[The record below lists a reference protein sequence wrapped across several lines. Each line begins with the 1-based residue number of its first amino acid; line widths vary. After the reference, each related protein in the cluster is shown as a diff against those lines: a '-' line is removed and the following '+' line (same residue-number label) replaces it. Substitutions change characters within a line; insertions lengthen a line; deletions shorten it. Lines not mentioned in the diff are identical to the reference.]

1 MTAYTDK
8 QYVELFHLLFLTQLG
23 RKVDKKFY
31 ALKGG
36 CNLRFFL
43 KSPRYSQDM
52 DLDAKQIPV
61 HRLGDR
67 VNGVL
72 TSQPFA
78 QILKVRGIGI
88 GHINDDKQIQT
99 VQRWKLGLVV
109 PRIEKPLPTKI
120 EFSRRGMHSDVR
132 FEAIDPT
139 IVEAYEL
146 QPLMTNH
153 YSRQI
158 AYQQKVQ
165 ALMDRKELQARD
177 TFDLDLL
184 LASGVKANDLPGK
197 LGNRIGEAKE
207 NVFDTSFDMFAGQVL
222 AYLPAED
229 QAMYEKKA
237 WDAMRL
243 RVIEALE
250 EIES

>member
-23 RKVDKKFY
+23 GKVDKNFY

-52 DLDAKQIPV
+52 DLDAKEIPV

-67 VNGVL
+67 VNDIL

-78 QILKVRGIGI
+78 QILNVRGIGI
-88 GHINDDKQIQT
+88 GHINDDKQTQT

-120 EFSRRGMHSDVR
+120 EFSRRGMHGDVR

-146 QPLMTNH
+146 QPLLTNH

-158 AYQQKVQ
+158 
-165 ALMDRKELQARD
+165 
-177 TFDLDLL
+177 
-184 LASGVKANDLPGK
+184 
-197 LGNRIGEAKE
+197 
-207 NVFDTSFDMFAGQVL
+207 

-229 QAMYEKKA
+229 QAMYDKNA